1 MAFTAFRT
9 MSKFLA
15 GVAIS
20 IMAATANAAYPDRPI
35 TMLIG
40 FAPGGGADTIGRV
53 LAEKMSVILGQP
65 IVVQNKPGANSILG
79 LRELLRAKPDGYTI
93 LLNAASLS
101 IASAVYKNLSFDADR
116 DLAPISLL
124 GTYPYLVTV
133 PASLPPKTFQ
143 EFLAYAEGQKDGINY
158 ASPGVGGG
166 PHLGMELLSSATG
179 AKLNHIPYKGSSAA
193 NVDLAAGRVSAMLTN
208 YLAAEAL
215 IRDNKFRILAVT
227 GTERSANFPETPTMA
242 ELGYPEVEVLGW
254 YGLDAPAGTPAEVV
268 EAISKAAVEAVS
280 DPNIVEK
287 LNQQGV
293 VTVGSSPEEYRQFFA
308 KDAARWKKVATDSDI
323 RLD

>member
-1 MAFTAFRT
+1 MIGKHARSVKKLFAAAVL
-9 MSKFLA
+9 SL
-15 GVAIS
+15 
-20 IMAATANAAYPDRPI
+20 MAASAHAAFPDRPI

-40 FAPGGGADTIGRV
+40 FAPGGGADTIGRI
-53 LAEKMSVILGQP
+53 LAEKMSGLLGQP

-79 LRELLRAKPDGYTI
+79 LRELLRSKPDGYTI

-133 PASLPPKTFQ
+133 PVSLPPKTFE
-143 EFLAYAEGQKDGINY
+143 EFVSYAKGQKDGVNY

-166 PHLGMELLSSATG
+166 PHLGMELLSAATG
-179 AKLNHIPYKGSSAA
+179 VKLNHIPYKGSSAA
-193 NVDLAAGRVSAMLTN
+193 NVDLAAGRVSVMLTN

-215 IRDNKFRILAVT
+215 IQDKKFRILAVT
-227 GTERSANFPETPTMA
+227 STERSKNFSETPTMA

-254 YGLDAPAGTPAEVV
+254 YGLDAPAGTPKDVV
-268 EAISKAAVEAVS
+268 KIISRAAVEALS
-280 DPNIVEK
+280 DPNIIEK
-287 LNQQGV
+287 LNKQGV
-293 VTVGSSPEEYRQFFA
+293 VTVGTSPEEYQAFFA
-308 KDAARWKKVATDSDI
+308 KDAARWKKVAMDSDI